1 MLARAGTPAPQRIDW
16 SLAGVGLSPIWRTW
30 VGTHNAHW
38 FGRVMAQRILVLGSA
53 PHSRDVD
60 AYAWDA
66 LPSPLTVADYDV
78 VILNLVPL
86 GADALLARCDRATF
100 PSDVD
105 FSKLIFSQGSTVIF
119 IGSPA
124 NIEIELKTRSGD
136 HSVSRLDPKLWLP
149 MAPVFRS
156 ESGTTIRLGSEF
168 RWYFEKV
175 RQWSFYA
182 DDHFED
188 FERPDWFERIGFP
201 EANRVLGGLG
211 SIAETRFGRAIA
223 FYLHYELWKI
233 GKGGGKRKISSSGHV
248 IWLPPA
254 TEVTDYEAV
263 NLILAKR
270 FGIGVEQ
277 EAPAWVGGYTLPRQ
291 VEVQSRMESVRQQAR
306 DILAQLGA
314 AETDLEHER
323 RYSRLL
329 YEQGDP
335 LENIVWSVLE
345 ELGAIVERPTDRG
358 KHDGRLV
365 DPNGRNA
372 VLEIKGRTKAI
383 GLSDVRQCE
392 QWKQDAIEETKQKF
406 KGLLIGNAHC
416 GAPLEKRDDWF
427 APNAVDLA
435 ERYGIGLIKTSSLFR
450 AIQEVQE
457 ANFDQ
462 DAFWDAIFSAK
473 GECPLPDLAEP
484 PTSAE

>member
-1 MLARAGTPAPQRIDW
+1 
-16 SLAGVGLSPIWRTW
+16 
-30 VGTHNAHW
+30 
-38 FGRVMAQRILVLGSA
+38 MAQRILVLGST
-53 PHSRDVD
+53 PHSRNVD

-86 GADALLARCDRATF
+86 SDHALLARCDRATF

-105 FSKLIFSQGSTVIF
+105 FGKLIFSQGSTVIF
-119 IGSPA
+119 VGSPA
-124 NIEIELKTRSGD
+124 IIEIESQPRPGV
-136 HSVSRLDPKLWLP
+136 HSVSMMDPKLWLP

-156 ESGTTIRLGSEF
+156 ESGTEIARSSEF

-182 DDHFED
+182 DNHFED
-188 FERPDWFERIGFP
+188 FERQEWFERIGFP
-201 EANRVLGGLG
+201 KANCLLGGLG

-223 FYLHYELWKI
+223 FHLHYELWRVESLP
-233 GKGGGKRKISSSGHV
+233 GRLNRGRQRKEMISESGDV
-248 IWLPPA
+248 IWLPAP
-254 TEVTDYEAV
+254 TEVSDYEAV
-263 NLILAKR
+263 DLILAR
-270 FGIGVEQ
+270 HFAIAVEH
-277 EAPAWVGGYTLPRQ
+277 EPPAWVSGYALPRQ
-291 VEVQSRMESVRQQAR
+291 IEVQSRIDDLKQQAQDKLTR
-306 DILAQLGA
+306 LEA
-314 AETDLEHER
+314 ATADLELER
-323 RYSRLL
+323 LYGRLI
-329 YEQGDP
+329 YEQSDP

-345 ELGAIVERPTDRG
+345 ELGATVERPTDRG

-365 DPNGRNA
+365 DPNGRHA
-372 VLEIKGRTKAI
+372 ALEIKGRTKAI
-383 GLSDVRQCE
+383 GLTDVRQCE
-392 QWKQDAIEETKQKF
+392 QWTQDAIEETKQKF

-457 ANFDQ
+457 GTFDR
-462 DAFWDAIFSAK
+462 DAFWDAVFSAN
-473 GECPLPDLAEP
+473 GECALPDVAEP
-484 PTSAE
+484 PTSTE